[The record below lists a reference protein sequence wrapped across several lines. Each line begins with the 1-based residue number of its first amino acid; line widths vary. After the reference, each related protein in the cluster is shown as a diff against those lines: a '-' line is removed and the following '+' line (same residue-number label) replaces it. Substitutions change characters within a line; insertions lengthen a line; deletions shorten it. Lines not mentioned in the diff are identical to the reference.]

1 VGVAP
6 LCVRFPRLYDL
17 AENKG
22 VMVREMARRGW
33 TNGGDAWERQRRLLA
48 WEEESVTEC
57 SSLLCNFVLQDHVL
71 DRWRWVSDPVNG
83 YSVKGTYQ
91 YLMLSDTSLERGL
104 FDTAWLKQVPLFG
117 GFYATDSLPKTIS
130 SIGEFFIMTTFFCIG
145 GCGCTE
151 TTSHLLF
158 RCDIFGNVWHGV
170 YQWLCISFIS
180 PDSVR
185 EHLIQFGHL
194 MGLPRST
201 QSFFKVT
208 WHACVWIVWKER
220 NNRIFKSKALDL
232 GQLVDKVKFVS
243 FSWLRANR
251 LTSAFSYNDWWRHP
265 LICMGVRE

>member
-130 SIGEFFIMTTFFCIG
+130 SIGEFFIMTTFFALVAAGVQKQQVIFSSDVTFLAMFG
-145 GCGCTE
+145 TGF
-151 TTSHLLF
+151 TSGFASHSSLQTL
-158 RCDIFGNVWHGV
+158 
-170 YQWLCISFIS
+170 
-180 PDSVR
+180 
-185 EHLIQFGHL
+185 
-194 MGLPRST
+194 
-201 QSFFKVT
+201 
-208 WHACVWIVWKER
+208 
-220 NNRIFKSKALDL
+220 
-232 GQLVDKVKFVS
+232 FVS
-243 FSWLRANR
+243 
-251 LTSAFSYNDWWRHP
+251 
-265 LICMGVRE
+265 I